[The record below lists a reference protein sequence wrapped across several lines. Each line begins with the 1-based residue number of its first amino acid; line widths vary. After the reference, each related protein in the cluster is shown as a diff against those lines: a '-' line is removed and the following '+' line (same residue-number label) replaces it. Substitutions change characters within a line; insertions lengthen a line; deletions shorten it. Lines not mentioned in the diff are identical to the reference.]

1 MKQPDPDKELT
12 YFSTTTLFDIAKEAY
27 LRSISSKHE
36 NQLCNDALVAIV
48 FATSTLEAWIS
59 QTIFIAKKWTKKPP
73 KIIEVF
79 ANLLGEFDSKETSA
93 SLKTKYFMS
102 HWVICGKRL
111 DRGAEPYQS
120 FDLLVDI
127 RNSLIHLKPDKVSI
141 DKIPKLLPP
150 LKSKGLISDFDPKA
164 LRKCWVH
171 YISNPHIA
179 KWACNTAASMIQQF
193 VKWPSEDQV
202 KHFFKF
208 GANAL
213 HFKPVE

>member
-1 MKQPDPDKELT
+1 MKQPDPDNELT

-27 LRSISSKHE
+27 RRSISSKHE

-73 KIIEVF
+73 KIIEAF
-79 ANLLGEFDSKETSA
+79 ATLLGELDSNKTSA
-93 SLKTKYFMS
+93 SLKIFMS

-127 RNSLIHLKPDKVSI
+127 RNSLIHLKPDKVGTEHI
-141 DKIPKLLPP
+141 HKLLLQ

-164 LRKCWVH
+164 LRMCWVLH
-171 YISNPHIA
+171 ISNPHIA

-193 VKWPSEDQV
+193 VKWPSEEQV
-202 KHFFKF
+202 KQFFEL

-213 HFKPVE
+213 YFKPVE